1 MQKLRMWSSFTKRRG
16 VRAEARKG
24 AHALTNIL
32 TQPALPTKKKG
43 REPKL
48 AALRDSARSSRAFF
62 PLRCSVEEQR
72 LTRMVVLPEER
83 APRLAVLA
91 MKSAR
96 TSAACHM
103 KASSAACHCSAY
115 S

>member
-16 VRAEARKG
+16 VRAEERKG
-24 AHALTNIL
+24 THALTNIP

-72 LTRMVVLPEER
+72 LTRMVVLAEER
-83 APRLAVLA
+83 AQRLAVLA
-91 MKSAR
+91 MTAPAR
-96 TSAACHM
+96 RSAAC
-103 KASSAACHCSAY
+103 
-115 S
+115 